1 MGGMGR
7 KAGGWSGR
15 AARNCTVAAS
25 PIAEPQA
32 CGTHSTPKALA
43 RVAILRHSEKPPA
56 AHRSG
61 WTMSIALWAMMS
73 RKPQR
78 VKSFSP
84 PATAMSSA
92 RVTSM

>member
-1 MGGMGR
+1 M
-7 KAGGWSGR
+7 
-15 AARNCTVAAS
+15 VAAS

-32 CGTHSTPKALA
+32 WGTHSTPKAEA
-43 RVAILRHSEKPPA
+43 SAAILRHSEMPPA

-61 WTMSIALWAMMS
+61 CTMSIALRAMRS

-92 RVTSM
+92 RVTST